1 MAGLESAA
9 LKLGGSVA
17 QHAARFWLQRRR
29 AKFERSASLAE
40 LAEQELGGPLKRRN
54 LDNLVDRVETLV
66 AEQLAPVLDSRFADL
81 PDNEVEAAVL
91 AVTDVLRQVDLSD
104 EALLAADADP
114 EALARRVRE
123 QFADRP
129 AEVALAARAWPLYEL
144 ALDQSCRH
152 LVQVVRYLPA
162 FQPAALAEVLS
173 RLSRLEELLT
183 TTPVTTLL
191 APRGTD
197 HDTEFGQA
205 YLRAVA
211 KSLDRLELL
220 GLPKDHTDEQPR
232 LPLTVAY
239 LSLRVSTTTRDRRDE
254 QEEKSWRGEMPVEWA
269 VARAD
274 RTLLR
279 GEAGSGKTT
288 LLHWLAVTAA
298 RGEFRGELRGWNG
311 LVPFVVRLRTF
322 AGGRLPAP
330 EEFVAHGASA
340 IAGLMPPGWAHR
352 VLRTG
357 AILLVD
363 GVDEVPSTRRREVK
377 AWLRELLDA
386 HPSVKVVVTARPAA
400 ADQGWLSDEG
410 FSAVTLD
417 PMGPTNVRA
426 FLRRWHDAAE
436 SAGVQADVATA
447 HRRLS
452 AQLERTHLRE
462 LAASPLLCAMLC
474 ALNLSHRASL
484 PTSRMDLYA
493 KALAMLL
500 HLRDSE
506 RGLSGLLGDA
516 DKRVL
521 LRDLAW
527 RLTLANRVELP
538 RDEALRHLTAKL
550 PAMPNVTAEPEA
562 LLAHLL
568 ERSGV
573 LREPVPGRVDFVHRT
588 FQEYL
593 AADEAVQQHHIPT
606 LLAHA
611 HLDTWRET
619 VVMACGHATARQAGE
634 LVDGLLDRATAEH
647 RRARRLRLLAAAC
660 LETVRDIDPAT
671 HARVD
676 AALGKLVPPRDLR
689 ETASLATVGHRVL
702 KLLPTDISEL
712 SDAKAAATVR
722 TAVLTGDADAL
733 RLLSGYATDPR
744 DGVQDELQH
753 GWQFFD
759 PERYADE
766 VLADA
771 PLRNGWLI
779 VRSLK
784 CLPFVGRLRR
794 LKALSVYADP
804 PEDFHGLGE
813 LPRLDDLMFFG
824 DPDRPIDL
832 RWLRDYPKLKR
843 LRVYRAHHFI
853 GLPTLAAL
861 TELTDLGLSQAAPWG
876 ELDFLHHTPAL
887 VWLGLDDT
895 GALPDLDAL
904 HDLPELRQL
913 VLTKYSG
920 ACLAATRPLP
930 KVEKLALFD
939 QEPELAAVP
948 SAFPA
953 VTYLNIR
960 PVGRAD
966 LSPLRAL
973 PLKDLIL
980 HNYDGADLSVLDP
993 EIEIQFL

>member
-1 MAGLESAA
+1 MAGLEAAA

-17 QHAARFWLQRRR
+17 QYAARFWLQRRKGR
-29 AKFERSASLAE
+29 FERSASLAE

-66 AEQLAPVLDSRFADL
+66 AEQLAPVLESRFAAL

-104 EALLAADADP
+104 EALLADDADP
-114 EALARRVRE
+114 EALARRVRA

-129 AEVALAARAWPLYEL
+129 ARVALAERAWPLYEF

-162 FQPAALAEVLS
+162 FQPAALAEVLA
-173 RLSRLEELLT
+173 RLSRLEDLLT
-183 TTPVTTLL
+183 QAPVTTLL

-197 HDTEFGQA
+197 HDTEFRQT
-205 YLRAVA
+205 YLRALA

-220 GLPKDHTDEQPR
+220 GLPADEQPR

-239 LSLRVSTTTRDRRDE
+239 LSLRVSTPVGHQHDPL
-254 QEEKSWRGEMPVEWA
+254 EEPWRGEMPVEWA
-269 VARAD
+269 VGRTG

-288 LLHWLAVTAA
+288 LLHWLAVTAS
-298 RGEFRGELRGWNG
+298 RGEFGGELRGWNG

-322 AGGRLPAP
+322 AGGDLPAP
-330 EEFVAHGASA
+330 EEFVAHGVRA
-340 IAGLMPPGWAHR
+340 ISGLMPPGWVHR
-352 VLRTG
+352 VLHTG

-363 GVDEVPSTRRREVK
+363 GVDEVPAARRREVK
-377 AWLRELLDA
+377 AWLRQLLDA
-386 HPSVKVVVTARPAA
+386 FPEVKVVVTARPAA
-400 ADQGWLSDEG
+400 ADQGWLSEED
-410 FSAVTLD
+410 FTAVVLD

-426 FLRRWHDAAE
+426 FLQRWHDAAE
-436 SAGVQADVATA
+436 SAGVRADVATA
-447 HRRLS
+447 HRRLI
-452 AQLERTHLRE
+452 AQLERPHLRE

-474 ALNLSHRASL
+474 ALNLAHRASL

-500 HLRDSE
+500 HLRDAE
-506 RGLSGLLGDA
+506 RGISALLADA
-516 DKRVL
+516 EKRVL

-527 RLTLANRVELP
+527 RLTLANRVELA
-538 RDEALRHLTAKL
+538 RDDALRHLTAKL
-550 PAMPNVTAEPEA
+550 PAMPNVTADPEA
-562 LLAHLL
+562 LLTHLL

-593 AADEAVQQHHIPT
+593 AADEAVQQHHVPT

-619 VVMACGHATARQAGE
+619 VVMACGHATARQASE
-634 LVDGLLDRATAEH
+634 LVDGLLDRAAEE
-647 RRARRLRLLAAAC
+647 RRHARRLRLLAAAC
-660 LETVRDIDPAT
+660 LETVQDIDPAT
-671 HARVD
+671 HTRVD
-676 AALGKLVPPRDLR
+676 EALRKLVPPRDSR
-689 ETASLATVGHRVL
+689 ETSSLATVGHRLL
-702 KLLPTDISEL
+702 KHLPTDLSEL

-722 TAVLTGDADAL
+722 VATLTGDAAAL
-733 RLLSGYATDPR
+733 PLLAGYARDPR
-744 DGVQDELQH
+744 VEVQRQLQD
-753 GWQFFD
+753 GWQFFE

-771 PLRNGWLI
+771 PLCQGWLI

-784 CLPFVGRLRR
+784 CLPYVRRLRH
-794 LKALSVYADP
+794 LKELSVYADP
-804 PEDFHGLGE
+804 PEDFRDLGD
-813 LPRLDDLMFFG
+813 LPKLDDLMFFG
-824 DPDRPIDL
+824 NPDRPMDL
-832 RWLRDYPKLKR
+832 RWLRDHPRLRR
-843 LRVYRAHHFI
+843 LRVYRAHHFTGLATLA
-853 GLPTLAAL
+853 GLPDLV
-861 TELTDLGLSQAAPWG
+861 ELGLSQTEPWG
-876 ELDFLHHTPAL
+876 ELDFLRHTPRL
-887 VWLGLDDT
+887 FWLGLDDT
-895 GALPDLDAL
+895 GTLPDLDAL
-904 HDLPELRQL
+904 HDLPELRML

-930 KVEKLALFD
+930 EVERLALFD
-939 QEPELAAVP
+939 QKPELAAVP
-948 SAFPA
+948 TAFPRA
-953 VTYLNIR
+953 AYLNIR
-960 PVGRAD
+960 PVGQAD

-973 PLKDLIL
+973 PLKELIL
-980 HNYDGADLSVLDP
+980 QNYDGADLSVLDP
-993 EIEIQFL
+993 NTRIMII

>member
-1 MAGLESAA
+1 MAGLEAAA

-29 AKFERSASLAE
+29 AKFDRSASLAE
-40 LAEQELGGPLKRRN
+40 LAEHELGGPLKRRN
-54 LDNLVDRVETLV
+54 LDHLVDRVETLV
-66 AEQLAPVLDSRFADL
+66 AEQLAPVLDSRFAAL

-123 QFADRP
+123 QFAGRP
-129 AEVALAARAWPLYEL
+129 AEVALAERAWPLYEL

-197 HDTEFGQA
+197 HDAEFRQV
-205 YLRAVA
+205 YLRALA
-211 KSLDRLELL
+211 NSLDRLELL
-220 GLPKDHTDEQPR
+220 GLPADEQPR

-239 LSLRVSTTTRDRRDE
+239 LSLRVSTPTPAERRDDE
-254 QEEKSWRGEMPVEWA
+254 HEKPWRGEMPVEWA
-269 VARAD
+269 VGRSN

-298 RGEFRGELRGWNG
+298 RGEFRGELHGWAG

-322 AGGRLPAP
+322 AGRSLPAP
-330 EEFVAHGASA
+330 EEFVAHGTSA
-340 IAGLMPPGWAHR
+340 IAGLMPGGWAHR
-352 VLRTG
+352 VLRSG

-363 GVDEVPSTRRREVK
+363 GVDEVPAARRREVK

-386 HPSVKVVVTARPAA
+386 YPAVKVVVTARPAA
-400 ADQGWLSDEG
+400 ADHRWLSDEG
-410 FSAVTLD
+410 FSAVVLD

-436 SAGVQADVATA
+436 SAGVAADDVEKA

-500 HLRDSE
+500 HLRDTE
-506 RGLSGLLGDA
+506 RGLAGLLGDA
-516 DKRVL
+516 EKRVL

-527 RLTLANRVELP
+527 RLTLANRVELA

-550 PAMPNVTAEPEA
+550 PAMPNVTADPEA

-606 LLAHA
+606 LVAHA

-634 LVDGLLDRATAEH
+634 LVDGLLERATSER

-676 AALGKLVPPRDLR
+676 AALRKLVPPRDLR

-702 KLLPTDISEL
+702 KHLPTDISGL

-722 TAVLTGDADAL
+722 VAALTGDAAAL
-733 RLLSGYATDPR
+733 RLLAGYAQDSR
-744 DGVQDELQH
+744 SVVQNELQD
-753 GWQFFD
+753 GWQFFE
-759 PERYADE
+759 PEQYADE
-766 VLADA
+766 VLADS

-784 CLPFVGRLRR
+784 CLPYVRRLRH
-794 LKALSVYADP
+794 LTQLSVYTDP
-804 PEDFHGLGE
+804 PEDFGDLGE
-813 LPRLDDLMFFG
+813 LPQLDDLMFFG

-832 RWLRDYPKLKR
+832 RWLRDYPQLTR
-843 LRVYRAHHFI
+843 LRVYRAHHFT
-853 GLPTLAAL
+853 GLATLAELPAL
-861 TELTDLGLSQAAPWG
+861 KQLGLSQQLPWAD
-876 ELDFLHHTPAL
+876 LDFLRHTPR
-887 VWLGLDDT
+887 VWWLSLDDT
-895 GALPDLDAL
+895 GTLPDLDAL
-904 HDLPELRQL
+904 HGLPELRHL
-913 VLTKYSG
+913 VLTRYSG
-920 ACLAATRPLP
+920 ECLAATTPLSGLTD
-930 KVEKLALFD
+930 LALFD

-948 SAFPA
+948 TTFPA
-953 VTYLNIR
+953 LNTLSIR

-966 LSPLRAL
+966 LSPLREL
-973 PLKDLIL
+973 PLRWLFL
-980 HNYDGADLSVLDP
+980 REHDGVDVSVLHPDTRV
-993 EIEIQFL
+993 ELL

>member
-66 AEQLAPVLDSRFADL
+66 AEQLAPVLDSRFAAL

-129 AEVALAARAWPLYEL
+129 AEVALAERAWPLYEL

-220 GLPKDHTDEQPR
+220 GLPADEQPR

-239 LSLRVSTTTRDRRDE
+239 LSLRVSTTTRDRHEER
-254 QEEKSWRGEMPVEWA
+254 EEKSWRGEMPVEWA
-269 VARAD
+269 VGRAD

-298 RGEFRGELRGWNG
+298 RAEFRGELRGWNG

-340 IAGLMPPGWAHR
+340 IAGLMPPGWVHR
-352 VLRTG
+352 VLRGG

-363 GVDEVPSTRRREVK
+363 GVDEVPAPRRREVK

-484 PTSRMDLYA
+484 PSSRMDLYA

-500 HLRDSE
+500 HLRDTE

-516 DKRVL
+516 EKRVL

-527 RLTLANRVELP
+527 RLTLANRVELS
-538 RDEALRHLTAKL
+538 RDEALRHLTTKL
-550 PAMPNVTAEPEA
+550 PAMPNVTADPEA

-606 LLAHA
+606 LVAHA

-634 LVDGLLDRATAEH
+634 LVDGLLDRATAER

-702 KLLPTDISEL
+702 KLLPTDLSEL

-722 TAVLTGDADAL
+722 TAALTGDAAAL
-733 RLLSGYATDPR
+733 SLLSGYAKDPR

-766 VLADA
+766 VLVDA

-784 CLPFVGRLRR
+784 CLPFVGRLRH
-794 LKALSVYADP
+794 LGALSVYTDP
-804 PEDFHGLGE
+804 PDDFGDLGGL
-813 LPRLDDLMFFG
+813 PKLDDLMFFG
-824 DPDRPIDL
+824 DPDRPVDL
-832 RWLRDYPKLKR
+832 HWLRDHPQLKR
-843 LRVYRAHHFI
+843 LRVYRAHHFS
-853 GLPTLAAL
+853 GLSVLATLSH
-861 TELTDLGLSQAAPWG
+861 LTDLGLSQSKPW
-876 ELDFLHHTPAL
+876 EDLEFLRHTPRL
-887 VWLGLDDT
+887 VWLSLDNT
-895 GALPDLDAL
+895 GTLPNLDAL
-904 HDLPELRQL
+904 HRLPELRWL
-913 VLTKYSG
+913 VLTQYS
-920 ACLAATRPLP
+920 ADCLAATRPLP
-930 KVEKLALFD
+930 ELASLALFD
-939 QEPELAAVP
+939 QEPELAPVP
-948 SAFPA
+948 ATFPA
-953 VTYLNIR
+953 LTMVNIR
-960 PVGRAD
+960 PAGRVD

-973 PLKDLIL
+973 PLTELIL
-980 HNYDGADLSVLDP
+980 QDYDGADLSVLGP
-993 EIEIQFL
+993 SVKLKFL